1 MDKSKKTEKREAGA
15 AKKVPF
21 FARYLAAQELSSIS
35 AGKTLKYPS
44 DGDDEDLP

>member
-1 MDKSKKTEKREAGA
+1 MDKNKKTEKREA

>member
-1 MDKSKKTEKREAGA
+1 MDKTKKTEKREGE
-15 AKKVPF
+15 AKKIPF
-21 FARYLAAQELSSIS
+21 FARYLAEQELSSIG

>member
-1 MDKSKKTEKREAGA
+1 MDKKKRNETRET

-21 FARYLAAQELSSIS
+21 FARYLAEQELSSIS

-44 DGDDEDLP
+44 DNDDEDLP